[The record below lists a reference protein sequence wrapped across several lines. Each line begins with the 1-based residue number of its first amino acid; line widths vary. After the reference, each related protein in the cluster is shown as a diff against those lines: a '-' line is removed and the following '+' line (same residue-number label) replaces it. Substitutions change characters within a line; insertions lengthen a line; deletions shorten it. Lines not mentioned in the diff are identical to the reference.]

1 MTCDELSNYQD
12 LAARLKFL
20 THTEVTDTVNGSSED
35 YPYTQHPVT
44 LHGVAHDDKTLSEV
58 KLLHEKLNALDAYID
73 SITDVRAH
81 DLMDRHY
88 RHGETWKFIAE
99 CVGHSEQAN
108 KKYLQRYFKNVST

>member
-73 SITDVRAH
+73 GITDVRAH

-88 RHGETWKFIAE
+88 RKGKSWARVASDTGK
-99 CVGHSEQAN
+99 SMDAN
-108 KKYLQRYFKNVST
+108 RVYLQRFFK

>member
-20 THTEVTDTVNGSSED
+20 THTEVTDTVNSSSED

-73 SITDVRAH
+73 SITDVRAKNLL
-81 DLMDRHY
+81 DLHY
-88 RHGETWKFIAE
+88 RKGKSWARVASDTGK
-99 CVGHSEQAN
+99 SMDAN
-108 KKYLQRYFKNVST
+108 RVYLQRFFK

>member
-73 SITDVRAH
+73 SITDVRAKNLL
-81 DLMDRHY
+81 DLHY
-88 RHGETWKFIAE
+88 RKGKSWARVASDTGK
-99 CVGHSEQAN
+99 SMDAN
-108 KKYLQRYFKNVST
+108 RVYLQRFFK

>member
-73 SITDVRAH
+73 GITDVRARTLL
-81 DLMDRHY
+81 DLHY
-88 RHGETWKFIAE
+88 RKGRSWARVASDTGK
-99 CVGHSEQAN
+99 SMDAN
-108 KKYLQRYFKNVST
+108 RVYLQRFFK

>member
-1 MTCDELSNYQD
+1 MKLINELSDYQD

-20 THTEVTDTVNGSSED
+20 THTEVTDTVNSSSED

-73 SITDVRAH
+73 SITDVRAKNLL
-81 DLMDRHY
+81 DLHY
-88 RHGETWKFIAE
+88 RKGKSWARVASDTGK
-99 CVGHSEQAN
+99 SMDAN
-108 KKYLQRYFKNVST
+108 RVYLQRFFK